1 LGIQE
6 NMYGFRFGP
15 NGRAYNTNNLAQFN
29 MSGNPF
35 NRTGN
40 QQGITTDPLGNKL
53 YPIYNK
59 DGSVK
64 GYTAGEAK
72 NGTKVKAR
80 NGSIV
85 KALKSL

>member
-1 LGIQE
+1 
-6 NMYGFRFGP
+6 
-15 NGRAYNTNNLAQFN
+15 

-35 NRTGN
+35 SRTGN
-40 QQGITTDPLGNKL
+40 QQGITTDSLGNKL

-59 DGSVK
+59 DGSIK

-72 NGTKVKAR
+72 NGVKVKAR